1 MDETIGYA
9 KKGFLDYYDVAKF
22 QLEIDC
28 QEVLEEL
35 EKRKKDTKVAL
46 KQFED
51 NLELNESI
59 YRKAM
64 KNFNDFIKENT
75 TLDNLSATELMQRFI
90 QSTLYLRKKDI
101 DPFLFGEDDGEESEE
116 GVSDTIE
123 QEEDGSSNVVGKNV
137 VGLFF
142 HANWYLSS
150 NQVNFIKIKLLK
162 NELTKDVQ
170 LFLDEVTYRNIL

>member
-22 QLEIDC
+22 QFEIDC

-35 EKRKKDTKVAL
+35 EKRNKDTKAAL

-64 KNFNDFIKENT
+64 KNFNDFIKF
-75 TLDNLSATELMQRFI
+75 DQFTE
-90 QSTLYLRKKDI
+90 
-101 DPFLFGEDDGEESEE
+101 
-116 GVSDTIE
+116 
-123 QEEDGSSNVVGKNV
+123 
-137 VGLFF
+137 
-142 HANWYLSS
+142 
-150 NQVNFIKIKLLK
+150 VNC
-162 NELTKDVQ
+162 NS
-170 LFLDEVTYRNIL
+170 